1 MRFQFSRR
9 TKIVIYAAVAAFLIF
24 SIYLIRGIS
33 INTHLTISGYV
44 PTGHYPGYPAMNLKD
59 KTTEQIAEIKRGE
72 YLVKAGDCIACHSAP
87 GEGNQ
92 AFAGGL
98 PMQTPF
104 GVVYSQNITPD
115 KETGIGSWSD
125 QDFIR
130 AFHEGISP
138 QGEYYYPAFPY
149 YYFSQVTVADVLA
162 IRAYLNSI
170 PAVKHPNH
178 SNSMIFPFNWR
189 FLQLGWRIL
198 FFYPNHTGPYQND
211 AAQSAKWNRGK
222 YLVEGLGH
230 CAMCHTP
237 SYYLIVENV
246 SLGAPIRKYHL
257 TGAVVEGYL
266 APNITKSNLG
276 AIPDQEL
283 LKVFK
288 QYEMIGGNAVQGPMS
303 EAIHDSLE
311 LLTDDDLLAII
322 AYMKSVES
330 TIPVQPAARAT
341 DVGKVIYDNYC
352 SGCHNSGVGGAPR
365 IDNAAGWEALANSG
379 LKKLYNIAI
388 HGGGNMPAKGTCITC
403 SDYQVTLAV
412 DYMVSESQKKSK
424 SAKTS
429 KGK

>member
-138 QGEYYYPAFPY
+138 QGEYYYPAF
-149 YYFSQVTVADVLA
+149 
-162 IRAYLNSI
+162 
-170 PAVKHPNH
+170 
-178 SNSMIFPFNWR
+178 
-189 FLQLGWRIL
+189 
-198 FFYPNHTGPYQND
+198 
-211 AAQSAKWNRGK
+211 
-222 YLVEGLGH
+222 
-230 CAMCHTP
+230 
-237 SYYLIVENV
+237 
-246 SLGAPIRKYHL
+246 
-257 TGAVVEGYL
+257 
-266 APNITKSNLG
+266 
-276 AIPDQEL
+276 
-283 LKVFK
+283 
-288 QYEMIGGNAVQGPMS
+288 
-303 EAIHDSLE
+303 
-311 LLTDDDLLAII
+311 
-322 AYMKSVES
+322 
-330 TIPVQPAARAT
+330 
-341 DVGKVIYDNYC
+341 
-352 SGCHNSGVGGAPR
+352 
-365 IDNAAGWEALANSG
+365 
-379 LKKLYNIAI
+379 
-388 HGGGNMPAKGTCITC
+388 
-403 SDYQVTLAV
+403 
-412 DYMVSESQKKSK
+412 
-424 SAKTS
+424 
-429 KGK
+429 